1 MSLNPKQEKF
11 CLEYASTGNATES
24 YQSAYQM
31 TDESIAATNAS
42 RLLRNA
48 KVKRRLKEIGDEL
61 SSKAIMSA
69 EEIQKRLTAIARG
82 ELREEII
89 LPKTGERVQKQVAV
103 RDVLRALELL
113 AKIRGLFVT
122 KVEGNFSG
130 VPIVISGGDK
140 LED

>member
-11 CLEYASTGNATES
+11 CLEYATTGNATES

-48 KVKRRLKEIGDEL
+48 KVQKRLKEISDEL
-61 SSKAIMSA
+61 SSQKIMDA

-82 ELREEII
+82 EVDEELI
-89 LPKTGERVQKQVAV
+89 LKNGEHVRKQAAI

-113 AKIRGLFVT
+113 AKIKGLFVT